1 MPVFSGENMA
11 TAAPTAPIDF
21 EGSKVKTILKLAAPT
36 VVAMLLQSIVNEVD
50 DVFFARLPDATEASN
65 AQAALFPSL
74 VIVWAFG
81 GALGAISVGTQALT
95 ARRVAEGNRHAAGA
109 VLANAVW
116 FTLIGGL
123 LMMPLSY
130 FLLPFLFRN
139 EVDGVREI
147 CIAYTRFRIFGF
159 VSMAMTQAI
168 KGFFDGIGRTRYHL
182 VASLVMNVF
191 NVLFCWIFLFGHAGV
206 PAMGAP
212 GAGLAALA
220 STWIGLGIMLWYG
233 WQHRSE
239 FDPLHVKNLS
249 RSLLW
254 DMLKLSIP
262 AALATII
269 MMAGFKSFEGIVSGL
284 DRPLAGQPVG
294 EAVNGAATTNIIEIL
309 KLTFTACIGFGTA
322 TATLVS
328 QCMGR
333 KDPERAEQYGWTSVR
348 LGLVIFGVVGLC
360 EGVLFRTQL
369 LQFIAPKS
377 EAVQA
382 AMSTPMLLMGI
393 VTPLISVAL
402 ILSEAL
408 FGAGATK
415 FVAIA
420 QFVLITFI
428 LVPGAH
434 LLGVKFGMG
443 LVGIWIPA
451 CVYAALAATT
461 MSIKFRAGGWK
472 HIKL

>member
-1 MPVFSGENMA
+1 MA
-11 TAAPTAPIDF
+11 GAETQTAIDF
-21 EGSKVKTILKLAAPT
+21 SANKAKTILKLAMPT

-50 DVFFARLPDATEASN
+50 DVFFARLPDPTEASN

-95 ARRVAEGNRHAAGA
+95 ARRVAEGDRKAAGA
-109 VLANAVW
+109 VLANAAW
-116 FTLIGGL
+116 FTLLGGL
-123 LMMPLSY
+123 IILPISY
-130 FLLPFLFRN
+130 FAIPWIFAKQIQV
-139 EVDGVREI
+139 EGVRN
-147 CIAYTRFRIFGF
+147 IAIGYSRFRVFGF

-182 VASLVMNVF
+182 VASIVMNVF
-191 NVLFCWIFLFGHAGV
+191 NVLFCWMFLFGHGV

-220 STWIGLGIMLWYG
+220 STWIGLGIMLFYV
-233 WQHRSE
+233 WQHKTE
-239 FDPLHVKNLS
+239 FSPLRWANLS

-262 AALATII
+262 AAAATII
-269 MMAGFKSFEGIVSGL
+269 MMAGFSTFSRIVNTL
-284 DRPLAGQPVG
+284 DAGKA
-294 EAVNGAATTNIIEIL
+294 EAVNAAATTNIIEIL

-328 QCMGR
+328 QSMGR
-333 KDPERAEQYGWTSVR
+333 KEPDQAEKYGWTSVK
-348 LGLVIFGVVGLC
+348 LGLAIFGVVGLC
-360 EGVLFRTQL
+360 EGFLFRTQL

-377 EAVQA
+377 EAVQV
-382 AMSTPMLLMGI
+382 AMQTPMLLMGI

-408 FGAGATK
+408 FGAGSTK

-420 QFVLITFI
+420 QFVLITCV
-428 LVPGAH
+428 LVPGAYVFG
-434 LLGVKFGMG
+434 LKLGMG
-443 LVGIWIPA
+443 IVGIWVPGCI
-451 CVYAALAATT
+451 YAGLAAVT
-461 MSIKFRAGGWK
+461 MTIKFRSGGWK
-472 HIKL
+472 SIKL

>member
-1 MPVFSGENMA
+1 MA
-11 TAAPTAPIDF
+11 TAPETTIDF
-21 EGSKVKTILKLAAPT
+21 AASKARTIIKLATPT
-36 VVAMLLQSIVNEVD
+36 VFAMLLQSIVNEVD
-50 DVFFARLPDATEASN
+50 DVFFARLPDPIEASN

-74 VIVWAFG
+74 VVVWAFG

-95 ARRVAEGNRHAAGA
+95 ARRVAEGNPKAAGA

-123 LMMPLSY
+123 VILPISY
-130 FLLPFLFRN
+130 FALPWIFTKQIHV
-139 EVDGVREI
+139 EGVRN
-147 CIAYTRFRIFGF
+147 IALEYSRWRVFGF

-168 KGFFDGIGRTRYHL
+168 KGFFDGIGKTRYHL

-191 NVLFCWIFLFGHAGV
+191 NVLFCWMFLFGHGV
-206 PAMGAP
+206 KAMGAP

-220 STWIGLGIMLWYG
+220 STWIGLVIMLWYAY
-233 WQHRSE
+233 QHRVE
-239 FDPLHVKNLS
+239 FEPIKWSNVS

-269 MMAGFKSFEGIVSGL
+269 MMAGFSTFSKIVNTLDEGMV
-284 DRPLAGQPVG
+284 
-294 EAVNGAATTNIIEIL
+294 EAVNAAATTNIIEIL

-322 TATLVS
+322 TATLVGQS
-328 QCMGR
+328 MGR
-333 KDPERAEQYGWTSVR
+333 NQPAQAEAYGWTSVR

-360 EGVLFRTQL
+360 EGVIFRGQL
-369 LQFIAPKS
+369 LHFIAPKS
-377 EAVQA
+377 PAVQL

-408 FGAGATK
+408 FGAGSTK
-415 FVAIA
+415 FVAVA
-420 QFVLITFI
+420 QFVLITTV
-428 LVPGAH
+428 LVPGAYFF
-434 LLGVKFGMG
+434 GVKMNMG
-443 LVGIWIPA
+443 LVGVWIPG
-451 CVYAALAATT
+451 CIYAALAAAT
-461 MSIKFRAGGWK
+461 MSLKFRAGGWK
-472 HIKL
+472 SIKL

>member
-1 MPVFSGENMA
+1 MASGPPSDLG
-11 TAAPTAPIDF
+11 TTIDF
-21 EGSKVKTILKLAAPT
+21 AASKAKTIVKLATPT
-36 VVAMLLQSIVNEVD
+36 VFAMLLQSIVNEVD
-50 DVFFARLPDATEASN
+50 DVFFARLPDPTDASN

-95 ARRVAEGNRHAAGA
+95 ARRVAEGDRQAAGA

-123 LMMPLSY
+123 IILPISY
-130 FLLPFLFRN
+130 FALPWIFAKQIQV
-139 EVDGVREI
+139 EGVRH
-147 CIAYTRFRIFGF
+147 IAIEYSRWRVFGF

-182 VASLVMNVF
+182 VASIVMNVF
-191 NVLFCWIFLFGHAGV
+191 NVLFCWMFLFGHLGA
-206 PAMGAP
+206 PTMGAP

-220 STWIGLGIMLWYG
+220 STWIGLAIMLWYA
-233 WQHRSE
+233 WQHRKE
-239 FDPLHVKNLS
+239 FEPMKWSNLS
-249 RSLLW
+249 RRLLW

-269 MMAGFKSFEGIVSGL
+269 MMAGFSTFSRIVNTL
-284 DRPLAGQPVG
+284 DAGMA
-294 EAVNGAATTNIIEIL
+294 EAVNAAATTNIIEIL

-328 QCMGR
+328 QSMGR
-333 KDPERAEQYGWTSVR
+333 KDPAAAESYGWTSVR

-360 EGVLFRTQL
+360 EGFLFRTQL
-369 LQFIAPKS
+369 LHFIAPKS

-408 FGAGATK
+408 FGAGSTK

-420 QFVLITFI
+420 QFVLISTV
-428 LVPGAH
+428 LVPGAYFFGIKMN
-434 LLGVKFGMG
+434 LGI
-443 LVGIWIPA
+443 VGIWVPGCI
-451 CVYAALAATT
+451 YAALAAAT
-461 MSIKFRAGGWK
+461 MTVKFRAGGWK
-472 HIKL
+472 KIKL